1 MMVCM
6 YDLDVNE
13 VMDNEAVVD
22 TMAISEVVDDMAFDE
37 GDDDGGVDDAM
48 GVDGVVDD
56 GEVVDDMAFDE
67 GDDDGGVDDAMGVDG
82 VVDDGEVVDEA
93 GDDAMEVDEVVD
105 YAKVVDDAMGVDG
118 VVDDGELVDEAVDD
132 AVVVYDVVD
141 DVMVAYDEEVVDE
154 KLQLDVDTVVELHF
168 HVLLLGIQS
177 TENKRKCQKNI
188 TGHCKFPHGT
198 NKPISNLIVLRD
210 NHHFSIQ
217 VYTAKYLPKNISKG
231 NGMAAWPRSRRVR
244 LAIQRSWVLFSLL
257 GLVEFVLSHPKFKS
271 TATGCLLPVG
281 VFHPVM
287 LYLNYLFLL
296 SI

>member
-1 MMVCM
+1 
-6 YDLDVNE
+6 
-13 VMDNEAVVD
+13 
-22 TMAISEVVDDMAFDE
+22 
-37 GDDDGGVDDAM
+37 
-48 GVDGVVDD
+48 
-56 GEVVDDMAFDE
+56 
-67 GDDDGGVDDAMGVDG
+67 
-82 VVDDGEVVDEA
+82 
-93 GDDAMEVDEVVD
+93 
-105 YAKVVDDAMGVDG
+105 
-118 VVDDGELVDEAVDD
+118 
-132 AVVVYDVVD
+132 
-141 DVMVAYDEEVVDE
+141 MVAYDEEVVDE

-231 NGMAAWPRSRRVR
+231 NGMAA
-244 LAIQRSWVLFSLL
+244 
-257 GLVEFVLSHPKFKS
+257 HPKFKS

>member
-56 GEVVDDMAFDE
+56 GEVVD
-67 GDDDGGVDDAMGVDG
+67 
-82 VVDDGEVVDEA
+82 EA

-105 YAKVVDDAMGVDG
+105 YAKVVDEVVDDAMGVDG

-188 TGHCKFPHGT
+188 TGHCKFPHGA

-231 NGMAAWPRSRRVR
+231 NGMAAWRRSWRVR
-244 LAIQRSWVLFSLL
+244 LAIWRSWVLFSLL
-257 GLVEFVLSHPKFKS
+257 LLVGFVLSHPKFKS